1 MTTRRSKGTPELTE
15 TLDLDPVLDFMRLL
29 WSVEHGLQSTSKRM
43 EATLGITGP
52 QRLVLRIVTVRPGLS
67 AGELARI
74 VHLHPSTITGILQRL
89 IRKGLLRRERDRR
102 DNRRVRLH
110 CDSTANRFV
119 AASTGTVESAV
130 TRALVRI
137 PKHRVRQAREVLS
150 AIAEAL
156 ADDRGKSAAAS
167 TRQRRKATEPRVDQP
182 GARVSRRNRGQR
194 LARSHV

>member
-1 MTTRRSKGTPELTE
+1 MTNRRSGATPELPE
-15 TLDLDPVLDFMRLL
+15 TLGMDPVLDFMRLL

-52 QRLVLRIVTVRPGLS
+52 QRLVLRLVTARPGLS

-89 IRKGLLRRERDRR
+89 KKKGLLRRERDRR
-102 DNRRVRLH
+102 DSRRIRLH
-110 CDSTANRFV
+110 AHAAARGFV

-130 TRALVRI
+130 TRALARI
-137 PKHRVRQAREVLS
+137 PRHRVRHAREVLA

-156 ADDRGKSAAAS
+156 ADDGGKSAAAS
-167 TRQRRKATEPRVDQP
+167 RRQTRKPTEERRLDQPRV
-182 GARVSRRNRGQR
+182 GVSQRNRDPR
-194 LARSHV
+194 